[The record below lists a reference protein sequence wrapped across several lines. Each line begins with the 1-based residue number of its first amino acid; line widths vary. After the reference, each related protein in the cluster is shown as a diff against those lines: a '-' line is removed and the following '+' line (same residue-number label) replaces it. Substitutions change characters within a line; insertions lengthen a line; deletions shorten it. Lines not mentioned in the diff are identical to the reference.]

1 MATAQ
6 AGGRHAGYLDNV
18 AGYSARSIGRA
29 TRSLGRHA
37 ARHEGYLK
45 NPVSKVPNWAKM
57 SARQQ
62 QTQIEDW
69 QGEIRT
75 ALEQIEILKR
85 IP

>member
-6 AGGRHAGYLDNV
+6 AGGRHAGYLNNV
-18 AGYSARSIGRA
+18 AGYSGVSIGRA